1 MWYIHCTKVQS
12 LKAFMDVKEGGFLH
26 FFYKKMYKG
35 IRRVL
40 AILYNFIAINT
51 KKRVTRFERAT
62 FSLATRCS
70 TAELYPR
77 KDQLYILQKN
87 MSTLYFHFIHFFFSK
102 KNVSSK
108 VMYSIILS
116 LPCNGCTTFLPR
128 RGYKKCKALVSY
140 LVFN

>member
-1 MWYIHCTKVQS
+1 MYVQS

-87 MSTLYFHFIHFFFSK
+87 MSTLYFHFIHFFFQK
-102 KNVSSK
+102 KMSVVKWCTALSCHYP
-108 VMYSIILS
+108 VMDVPLY
-116 LPCNGCTTFLPR
+116 TFLNRPQ
-128 RGYKKCKALVSY
+128 KCKKGVQKM
-140 LVFN
+140 